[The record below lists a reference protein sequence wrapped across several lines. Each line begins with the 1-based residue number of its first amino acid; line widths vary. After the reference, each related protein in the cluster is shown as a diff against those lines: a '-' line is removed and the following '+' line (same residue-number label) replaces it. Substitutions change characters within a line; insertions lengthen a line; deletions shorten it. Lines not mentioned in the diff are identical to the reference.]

1 MAFLGVFLDVAA
13 DIKNP
18 KKMGKYGRKT
28 AKSCQTSSQKN
39 SRCNILSDIAPR
51 TLNIA
56 GAQTARASRSAA
68 YVFSVGKHARLCGSP
83 YENKRPPFGGLLFW
97 QGHKGSN
104 SGHAV
109 LETAALPTELYP

>member
-1 MAFLGVFLDVAA
+1 MF
-13 DIKNP
+13 
-18 KKMGKYGRKT
+18 
-28 AKSCQTSSQKN
+28 
-39 SRCNILSDIAPR
+39 DIAPR

-68 YVFSVGKHARLCGSP
+68 YVFSVGKHTRLCGSP

-109 LETAALPTELYP
+109 LETAALPTELYPFNKIYYITFGATCQDVFSKFFIFPENFRDVS